1 MWELRTQCGG
11 RPSRALYAF
20 GSRGSHFAYW
30 QGRGMTIGMNALQ
43 LMADALYDKHFEEI
57 ALNDMAKKFAQLRA
71 TMFPESQERAAVK
84 TEEMLQEMALAE
96 LRRARQ
102 LSQAELAN
110 ILGIRQPSV
119 ADMEKRTD
127 MYISTLRNLIEGM
140 GGELD
145 IIARFPGKEVRIKN
159 FTGI

>member
-1 MWELRTQCGG
+1 MRT
-11 RPSRALYAF
+11 LYAF
-20 GSRGSHFAYW
+20 DSRRVAILL
-30 QGRGMTIGMNALQ
+30 IGGDKTGADDWYECFVPV
-43 LMADALYDKHFEEI
+43 ADALYDKHFEEI

-71 TMFPESQERAAVK
+71 TMSPESQERAAVK
-84 TEEMLQEMALAE
+84 AEEMLQEMALAE

>member
-1 MWELRTQCGG
+1 
-11 RPSRALYAF
+11 
-20 GSRGSHFAYW
+20 
-30 QGRGMTIGMNALQ
+30 
-43 LMADALYDKHFEEI
+43 MAR
-57 ALNDMAKKFAQLRA
+57 KFAQLRA
-71 TMFPESQERAAVK
+71 AMSPEQQERAAAK
-84 TEEMLQEMALAE
+84 TENMLQEMALAE

-127 MYISTLRNLIEGM
+127 MYISTLRHLIEGM

-159 FTGI
+159 FAEL

>member
-1 MWELRTQCGG
+1 
-11 RPSRALYAF
+11 
-20 GSRGSHFAYW
+20 
-30 QGRGMTIGMNALQ
+30 
-43 LMADALYDKHFEEI
+43 
-57 ALNDMAKKFAQLRA
+57 MAKKFTQLRIA
-71 TMFPESQERAAVK
+71 MSPESQERAAVK

-96 LRRARQ
+96 LRRARR

-159 FTGI
+159 FAEI

>member
-1 MWELRTQCGG
+1 MRT
-11 RPSRALYAF
+11 LYAF
-20 GSRGSHFAYW
+20 DSRRVAILL
-30 QGRGMTIGMNALQ
+30 IGGDKTGADDWYKCFVPV
-43 LMADALYDKHFEEI
+43 ADALYDKHFEEI

-71 TMFPESQERAAVK
+71 TMSPESQERAAVK
-84 TEEMLQEMALAE
+84 AEEMLQEMALAE

>member
-1 MWELRTQCGG
+1 M
-11 RPSRALYAF
+11 PK
-20 GSRGSHFAYW
+20 
-30 QGRGMTIGMNALQ
+30 N
-43 LMADALYDKHFEEI
+43 
-57 ALNDMAKKFAQLRA
+57 FAQLRA
-71 TMFPESQERAAVK
+71 AMSPESQERAAVK
-84 TEEMLQEMALAE
+84 TEVMLQEMALAE

>member
-1 MWELRTQCGG
+1 MRT
-11 RPSRALYAF
+11 LYAF
-20 GSRGSHFAYW
+20 DPRRVAILL
-30 QGRGMTIGMNALQ
+30 IGGDKTGADDWYECFVPV
-43 LMADALYDKHFEEI
+43 ADALYDKHFEEI

-71 TMFPESQERAAVK
+71 TMSPESQERAAVK